1 MRLNYDREMFFVSG
15 KPVPK
20 ARPRTMSRGGKSI
33 TYTPKATREWES
45 LVRDTAALEMRGRKP
60 LDGPLEVS
68 MQFWMP
74 APASWS
80 NKKRDA
86 VGGMF
91 HVKKPDVD
99 NLAKAVLD
107 GMESIVFERDS
118 QVAKLTVSKRY
129 ALDHSEP
136 RHPERLRPNW
146 AGPGVHVHVYRLM
159 LS

>member
-1 MRLNYDREMFFVSG
+1 MKLAHDRVRFFVSG

-33 TYTPKATREWES
+33 TYTPKATRQWES
-45 LVRDTAALEMRGRKP
+45 LVRDTAALEMRRRKP

-74 APASWS
+74 VPASWT

-86 VGGMF
+86 AAGTF
-91 HVKKPDVD
+91 HAKKPDVD

-107 GMESIVFERDS
+107 
-118 QVAKLTVSKRY
+118 
-129 ALDHSEP
+129 
-136 RHPERLRPNW
+136 
-146 AGPGVHVHVYRLM
+146 
-159 LS
+159 LSLIHI